1 MILRS
6 QGMAD
11 SSGKDPIPEEAM
23 QASGKIKTTEAS
35 LKELTEMLQDFMES
49 QAARDERVDRE
60 ARRQEQ
66 RWRNLQHQFRQLQQ
80 QVDQQGQPEEEAN
93 VRASGQGG
101 LGNSVIPLLTGKA
114 RSAYV
119 AMDSEHAD
127 DYERVKAAILAKYEI
142 TQDVYRQ
149 RFRAM
154 EVYPWETP
162 RELYVRLKEL
172 FMKWVRPE
180 QKSAKEISEMVIL
193 EQFLWMVNME
203 MGVWIKDRNPKTAD
217 EAAQLAEV
225 FISARRSEG
234 PYNFSR
240 EQHSSRNSVRE
251 DGSLCH
257 AGSRTYFQSRRSPP
271 ATHPATLQGDRPVKR
286 TSEEVR
292 CYYCGELGHTKP
304 YCQRRKNR
312 PTLLCTVPR
321 LEPRIVGEQ
330 EIGPTISVLING
342 QQEKA
347 LIDTGST
354 QTLVRESLIPREE
367 WREARVKVSCV
378 HGDERSYPT
387 AEIYLTV
394 DGQTFL
400 VTVAVVDQLPYPIVL
415 GQDIPVIVDL
425 LPKSQQCL
433 VMTRA
438 QRAREA
444 LAELPF
450 HDSETEVGSCKPVK
464 TKAQRRRERLLRS
477 AQVDK
482 EEPLPRPET
491 PLDLPIPSN
500 IATLQSQDPTLQPWL
515 NKVSEIDGVRQKGTG
530 SGSSNTVADS
540 LSRVAEEVSSGP
552 FHQLEMGEGM

>member
-35 LKELTEMLQDFMES
+35 LKELTEMLQGFMES

-60 ARRQEQ
+60 ASRQEQ
-66 RWRNLQHQFRQLQQ
+66 RWRNLQHQFRQLQH
-80 QVDQQGQPEEEAN
+80 QVDQQGEPEEEAN
-93 VRASGQGG
+93 VRASGQVGEEG
-101 LGNSVIPLLTGKA
+101 EQRVPPSFREPKLHPLTPE
-114 RSAYV
+114 
-119 AMDSEHAD
+119 DDIEHFLATF
-127 DYERVKAAILAKYEI
+127 ERIA
-142 TQDVYRQ
+142 
-149 RFRAM
+149 
-154 EVYPWETP
+154 
-162 RELYVRLKEL
+162 
-172 FMKWVRPE
+172 
-180 QKSAKEISEMVIL
+180 
-193 EQFLWMVNME
+193 
-203 MGVWIKDRNPKTAD
+203 KDRNPKTAD

-225 FISARRSEG
+225 FISARRSQG

-240 EQHSSRNSVRE
+240 EQHSSRKSVRE

-271 ATHPATLQGDRPVKR
+271 ATHSAARQGDRPVKR

-400 VTVAVVDQLPYPIVL
+400 VTVAVADQLPYPVVL

-477 AQVDK
+477 AQVDQ